1 MSGVILIT
9 ESKLK
14 SFTSIN
20 KNVDIDLIKAE
31 IQISQDIYL
40 QQILGTKFLN
50 HLYSKINSTGNTLN
64 ADEKEL
70 LDEYVAPYLIQKSY
84 ATMIPNLWARTINR
98 GITNGNA
105 ESSNSVDLATM
116 QYLKSI
122 QDQKSEFYK
131 QRLVDYLVCGTGQNK
146 FPEYLSQTNQD
157 GLTPDKNTS
166 YLSPIVLTKPKRIR
180 NVENYSEEE
189 MMFNKKVNK

>member
-64 ADEKEL
+64 SDEKDL
-70 LDEYVAPYLIQKSY
+70 IDEYIAPYLIQKSY

-157 GLTPDKNTS
+157 GLTPDKNTT

-189 MMFNKKVNK
+189 MMFRKNYKK